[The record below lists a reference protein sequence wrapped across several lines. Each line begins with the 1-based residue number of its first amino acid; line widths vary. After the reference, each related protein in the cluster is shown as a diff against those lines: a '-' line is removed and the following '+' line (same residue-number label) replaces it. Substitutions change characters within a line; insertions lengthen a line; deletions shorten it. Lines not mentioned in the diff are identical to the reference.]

1 MGVFTPERERT
12 ESAPAPPPPEP
23 PRREPPGR
31 DVPWALVVLCLL
43 IIGIAVG
50 VGWLRGVLPDFDNP
64 FASET
69 IDRSG
74 PAVLRSIQ
82 NLHEYH
88 AASGNFQV
96 IVDLEEDTALP
107 DELLG
112 TRTLFIAA
120 GTVDATVDF
129 SQLGG
134 DSVEVSQDRRA
145 ATITLPRPQLGGARV
160 DPGRSYVY
168 DQQRGVFNKIG
179 ALFSDDPND
188 ERRLYLLAEDKLAEA
203 ARGGAGL
210 VPRAEENTR
219 RMLTSLLGSLGFTTV
234 VVRFEPQ

>member
-12 ESAPAPPPPEP
+12 ESAPAAPPPEP
-23 PRREPPGR
+23 PRQEPPGR
-31 DVPWALVVLCLL
+31 DVPWALIVICVL
-43 IIGIAVG
+43 IIGIASG
-50 VGWLRGVLPDFDNP
+50 VGWLRGVLPEFDNP

-74 PAVLRSIQ
+74 PAVLKSIQ

-88 AASGNFQV
+88 AATGNFQV
-96 IVDLEEDTALP
+96 IVDLQDDTALP

-112 TRTLFIAA
+112 ERTLFIAA

-134 DSVEVSQDRRA
+134 DAVEVSQDRRA
-145 ATITLPRPQLGGARV
+145 ATISLPRPQLGDAQV
-160 DPGRSYVY
+160 DPERSYVY
-168 DQQRGVFNKIG
+168 DRQRGVFNKIG

-188 ERRLYLLAEDKLAEA
+188 ERRLYLLAEDKLEEA

-219 RMLTSLLGSLGFTTV
+219 RMLMSLLGSLGFRTV
-234 VVRFEPQ
+234 TVRFEPV

>member
-12 ESAPAPPPPEP
+12 ERAPAPPPPEP

-43 IIGIAVG
+43 IIGIASG

-96 IVDLEEDTALP
+96 IVDIEEDTALP

-112 TRTLFIAA
+112 TRTLFVAA

-134 DSVEVSQDRRA
+134 DAVQVSDDRRA
-145 ATITLPRPQLGGARV
+145 ATITLPRPQLGEARV
-160 DPGRSYVY
+160 DPERSYVY
-168 DQQRGVFNKIG
+168 DRQRGVFDKIG
-179 ALFSDDPND
+179 ELFSDDPND
-188 ERRLYLLAEDKLAEA
+188 ERRIYLLAEEKLAEA

-210 VPRAEENTR
+210 APRAEENTR

>member
-1 MGVFTPERERT
+1 MGVFTPERERDDT
-12 ESAPAPPPPEP
+12 APAPAPPEP
-23 PRREPPGR
+23 PRREPPGH
-31 DVPWALVVLCLL
+31 DVPWALVVVCVL
-43 IIGIAVG
+43 IIAIASG

-96 IVDLEEDTALP
+96 IVDLQEDTALP

-112 TRTLFIAA
+112 TRTLFVAA

-134 DSVEVSQDRRA
+134 DAVEVSDDRRT
-145 ATITLPRPQLGGARV
+145 ATITLPRPQLGDARV
-160 DPGRSYVY
+160 DPERSYVY
-168 DQQRGVFNKIG
+168 DRQRGVFNKIG

-188 ERRLYLLAEDKLAEA
+188 ERRLYLVAEDKLEEA

-219 RMLTSLLGSLGFTTV
+219 RMLTSLLDSLGFRTV
-234 VVRFEPQ
+234 LVRFES